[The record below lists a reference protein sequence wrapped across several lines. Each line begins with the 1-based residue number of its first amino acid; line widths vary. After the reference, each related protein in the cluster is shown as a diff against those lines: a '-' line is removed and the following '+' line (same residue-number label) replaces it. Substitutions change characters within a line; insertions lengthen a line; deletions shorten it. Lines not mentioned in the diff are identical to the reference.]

1 VLLENEMANFPAKYR
16 TDDRVGPVTPP
27 SNSPMRSTVAVGIGV
42 IALALIV
49 WAAGSV
55 WCSQRQ
61 EVDVQRSHAIVVRL
75 LRVLSDLRDVEVR
88 ECEFVMTGEARYL
101 EPYQS
106 SRKALEDECDQLR
119 EMAKNNRKEREQVD
133 RLHALVHQELAEL
146 QAAVDVRQASGFD
159 AAHAPAVIRRGNQF
173 ANPVR
178 EAINAMAEEKQIAL
192 AAFSQE
198 SRLRLRTSFAALVG
212 SGLLAGCCLLIG
224 HVVLIRSAAHRQQA
238 EEKLAA
244 SDSRF
249 HALCEQAPL
258 GIYETDAEGQCVY
271 TNRQWSE
278 MSGLSARDSLGLG
291 WKTVLHPDDRSKLF
305 EGWKTSSRH
314 VIAWEYRLVNGQ
326 GEIRWIR
333 AVHGPIHSVRGEVTG
348 YVGTLEDVTERKQV
362 EATLLESEER
372 FRNMAD
378 TAPVLIWVSG
388 PDKGCVF
395 FNKVWLDFT
404 GRTMGQ
410 ELGDG
415 WTQGVHPEDLDRC
428 VATYSAAFDA
438 RRRFRM
444 EYRLRRA
451 DGQYRWI
458 LDDGAPR
465 STGGG
470 IFTGYIGSCIDI
482 TEKMRAEEEARKFM
496 SLTERS
502 LEFVC
507 MWDLEFRPFYV
518 NPAGLRLVGL
528 DSVEA
533 ACRLKI
539 QDFFFPEDQQFII
552 NEFFPGVL
560 RDGHGE
566 VDIRFRHFRTGEAIW
581 MLYNVLNILDATGG
595 IVGWATVSTN
605 ITERRR
611 AEDALQESRQELR
624 ALAGRLLLAQEEER
638 KRISRELH
646 DDLSQKVALLA
657 FDTSSLV
664 AAPPPTPEE
673 MKKSLCSLQA
683 RIGGLAADVRQ
694 IAHQLHPSILEDL
707 GLAAALHELCEEFS
721 ARNTIPASLEQGSLT
736 EDLPLDIASCLY
748 RVAQE
753 ALHNVQKHAH
763 GASQVRLELHADLG
777 SVHLCIQDD
786 GIGLGAEAGSMG
798 QGLGII
804 SMKERVRLVQG
815 RFSIH
820 SEHGKGTT
828 IAVCV
833 PLPRRSYEAHAS
845 TVSG

>member
-1 VLLENEMANFPAKYR
+1 
-16 TDDRVGPVTPP
+16 
-27 SNSPMRSTVAVGIGV
+27 
-42 IALALIV
+42 
-49 WAAGSV
+49 
-55 WCSQRQ
+55 
-61 EVDVQRSHAIVVRL
+61 
-75 LRVLSDLRDVEVR
+75 
-88 ECEFVMTGEARYL
+88 
-101 EPYQS
+101 
-106 SRKALEDECDQLR
+106 
-119 EMAKNNRKEREQVD
+119 
-133 RLHALVHQELAEL
+133 
-146 QAAVDVRQASGFD
+146 
-159 AAHAPAVIRRGNQF
+159 
-173 ANPVR
+173 
-178 EAINAMAEEKQIAL
+178 
-192 AAFSQE
+192 
-198 SRLRLRTSFAALVG
+198 
-212 SGLLAGCCLLIG
+212 LLIG
-224 HVVLIRSAAHRQQA
+224 HIVLTRSAAHRQQA

-278 MSGLSARDSLGLG
+278 ISGLSARDSLGLG
-291 WKTVLHPDDRSKLF
+291 WKTVLHPDDRSRLF

-314 VIAWEYRLVNGQ
+314 GTAWEYRLVNGQ

-333 AVHGPIHSVRGEVTG
+333 AVHGPINSERGESTG
-348 YVGTLEDVTERKQV
+348 YVGTLEDVTERKQAEV
-362 EATLLESEER
+362 TLRESEER

-378 TAPVLIWVSG
+378 TAPVLIWIAG
-388 PDKGCVF
+388 PDKGCIF
-395 FNKVWLDFT
+395 FNKVWLEFT
-404 GRTMGQ
+404 GRTMEQ
-410 ELGDG
+410 EVGNG
-415 WTQGVHPEDLDRC
+415 WTQGVHPEDLARC
-428 VATYSAAFDA
+428 MATYSAAFDA
-438 RRRFRM
+438 RRHFRM

-451 DGQYRWI
+451 DGEYRWI

-465 STGGG
+465 SAGGD
-470 IFTGYIGSCIDI
+470 IFAGYIGSCTDI
-482 TEKMRAEEEARKFM
+482 TEKKRAEEDARKFM

-507 MWDLEFRPFYV
+507 MWDLELRPFYV

-528 DSVEA
+528 DNLEA
-533 ACRLKI
+533 ACRVKV
-539 QDFFFPEDQQFII
+539 QDFFFPEDQPFIT

-566 VDIRFRHFRTGEAIW
+566 VDIRFRHFKTGEAIW
-581 MLYNVLNILDATGG
+581 MLYNVLNILDARGT

-611 AEDALQESRQELR
+611 AERALQESRQELR

-657 FDTSSLV
+657 FDTSSLA

-673 MKKSLCSLQA
+673 VKKSLCNLQA
-683 RIGGLAADVRQ
+683 RISGLATDVRQ

-707 GLAAALHELCEEFS
+707 GLAAALRELCEEFS
-721 ARNTIPASLEQGSLT
+721 ARNAIQATFEQESLT
-736 EDLPLDIASCLY
+736 EALPLDIASCLY

-763 GASQVRLELHADLG
+763 GASQVRLELRTDPG
-777 SVHLCIQDD
+777 SVHLGIQDD
-786 GIGLGAEAGSMG
+786 GVGLGSEAGSPG

-815 RFSIH
+815 NFSIH
-820 SEHGKGTT
+820 SEHGNGTT

-833 PLPRRSYEAHAS
+833 PLPRRSCETHAS